1 MTIFDFDWD
10 AKKART
16 NQKKH
21 GVPFR
26 LATSLFLDPL
36 ASTIFD
42 DEHGDQEDRWVTIGR
57 ASNGQ
62 ILVVVHTS
70 SETDTGELHIHII
83 SARRADRDEIR
94 DYEQTPR

>member
-36 ASTIFD
+36 ASTVFD
-42 DEHGDQEDRWVTIGR
+42 DELSDD
-57 ASNGQ
+57 
-62 ILVVVHTS
+62 
-70 SETDTGELHIHII
+70 
-83 SARRADRDEIR
+83 
-94 DYEQTPR
+94 